1 MAIRSRCPDLYL
13 NTGVNDLQVVATL
26 ADGSRVA
33 MDNWDMGV
41 REVTVTASGRY
52 VGAHLDPANDY
63 ASRIQAWTDQTGGL
77 GPDMTMYFESWEGYQ
92 TFGAYPYLP
101 EQIAGAGS
109 LTMVTWESFGSTLE
123 DIYTGQQ
130 DAYITEWA
138 RRVADYGET
147 VIVRFDHEFNNHEY
161 PWTGQQNGN
170 NPAAYVAA
178 FRHVATLV
186 EQAGADNARF
196 MWSPNYRAS
205 GETEAPSDDMENYY
219 PGDGYVDFIGVS
231 GYNWGDDPVNGTGW
245 TAAAT
250 IYDSFMSQISRIAPD
265 KPVIFAEIGT
275 APDYDG
281 NSAAQ
286 WIRDAFAT
294 FAGYDQ
300 LKGVVWFNDRAYDTA
315 DGMDFRVVTDNAALG
330 TVPADR
336 TQAFAEA
343 AGAWRAGRAIL

>member
-1 MAIRSRCPDLYL
+1 MIDTSGLPQGWNELTLVGVQADGSRSEIMTRDIRVDHGIDAFGTIDTPTAATETWRDGVMEVAGWMVGDQAPVRFDVVVDGRAVASTATFSDRADVRAAFPEYDSAYGYTVEVPDLYL

-219 PGDGYVDFIGVS
+219 PGRRLRRFHRASAVT
-231 GYNWGDDPVNGTGW
+231 TG
-245 TAAAT
+245 AT
-250 IYDSFMSQISRIAPD
+250 IR
-265 KPVIFAEIGT
+265 
-275 APDYDG
+275 
-281 NSAAQ
+281 
-286 WIRDAFAT
+286 
-294 FAGYDQ
+294 
-300 LKGVVWFNDRAYDTA
+300 
-315 DGMDFRVVTDNAALG
+315 
-330 TVPADR
+330 
-336 TQAFAEA
+336 
-343 AGAWRAGRAIL
+343 